1 MSHHNHHED
10 KKHKKLA
17 QLLKNKHQ
25 QVINAMADQL
35 ALGRD
40 LEKEEEEKR
49 KRLALATGKSKSA
62 AEKHPV
68 DAVVWSARM
77 QQVRDRNT
85 GRLRMADER
94 WNRFA
99 GTESGGGRGL

>member
-1 MSHHNHHED
+1 MSHDHHHD
-10 KKHKKLA
+10 KKAKKLA

-49 KRLALATGKSKSA
+49 KRLALAAGGKSKSV

-68 DAVVWSARM
+68 DAVAWSARM

-99 GTESGGGRGL
+99 GTENGGGRGL